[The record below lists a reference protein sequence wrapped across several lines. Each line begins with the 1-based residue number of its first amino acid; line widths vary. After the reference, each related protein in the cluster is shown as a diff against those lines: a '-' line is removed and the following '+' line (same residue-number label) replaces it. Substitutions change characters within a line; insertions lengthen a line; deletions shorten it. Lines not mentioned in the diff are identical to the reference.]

1 MLLTRLHELITTPT
15 AKTSRG
21 QMIFWF
27 CLSLTFALIYAW
39 LGLRKAFDGEYV
51 VQDDARQHVFW
62 MVRFLDP
69 QLFPND
75 LIADYFQS
83 VAPAGYT
90 SLYRLAAAGGINPL
104 LFNKLLP
111 PVLGLI
117 VTGYCFG
124 LCLEIFPIPA
134 AGFIATLLFN
144 QHMGFKDD
152 IISATPRA
160 FAYPLLL
167 AFLYYLLRGKLLPT
181 LGAIAL
187 LGLFYPQVLL
197 LCAAIVV
204 LRLLDS
210 ENGTWGF
217 SQQRQDYLFCAAVLG
232 VTFFILL
239 PFALNTSEYG
249 PVITVAEAKTLPEFW
264 PKGRSS
270 FFREDLWE
278 FFLVGGR
285 SGMFPKAI
293 LTPVTLCV
301 GLLLPL
307 LLAFSSR
314 FPLVKQLRSGIKIL
328 PQMLLASIALFCAAH
343 ALLFKLHLPSR
354 YTGYSFRVVIVL
366 ASAIAFTTIL
376 DALLSWAKQGSFPRQ
391 IIAWVTVAIVSISL
405 LCYPSF
411 VRSFPKASYK
421 HGELPELYQFFRQQ
435 PKDILIASVAGEA
448 DRLPSF
454 TQRSVLVARE
464 YAIPYQL
471 GYYRQFRQRLLDLVQ
486 AQYSPDLAEV
496 QKFIRTYGVDFILL
510 DPGAL
515 TPEYISSRR
524 QRWIRKLPPAQAAI
538 DNMKQGKTPV
548 LAQVINSCQ
557 AFQTRGMVV
566 LDANCILKQS

>member
-15 AKTSRG
+15 AKTPRG
-21 QMIFWF
+21 QSIFWF
-27 CLSLTFALIYAW
+27 GLSLTFALIYAW

-90 SLYRLAAAGGINPL
+90 SVYRLAAAVGINPL

-111 PVLGLI
+111 PVLGLLI
-117 VTGYCFG
+117 TGYCFG

-144 QHMGFKDD
+144 QHMGFKEDV
-152 IISATPRA
+152 ISATPRA

-197 LCAAIVV
+197 ICALILV
-204 LRLLDS
+204 LRLLDW
-210 ENGTWGF
+210 ENGQLRF
-217 SQQRQDYLFCAAVLG
+217 SQQRSDYIFCAAGLG
-232 VTFFILL
+232 VTCSILL
-239 PFALNTSEYG
+239 PFVFSTSEYG
-249 PVITVAEAKTLPEFW
+249 PVIAVAEAKTLPEFW
-264 PKGRSS
+264 SKGRSI
-270 FFREDLWE
+270 FFREDPWE
-278 FFLVGGR
+278 FFLFGGR

-307 LLAFSSR
+307 LLAFGSR
-314 FPLVKQLRSGIKIL
+314 FPLAKQLRSGIKIL

-354 YTGYSFRVVIVL
+354 YTGYSFRVIIVL
-366 ASAIAFTTIL
+366 ASAIAFVLIL
-376 DALLSWAKQGSFPRQ
+376 DALLSWAQQGTFPRQ

-411 VRSFPKASYK
+411 VKSFPKASYK
-421 HGELPELYQFFRQQ
+421 HGKLPELYQFFRQQ
-435 PKDILIASVAGEA
+435 PKDILIASIAEEA
-448 DRLPSF
+448 DLLPSF

-471 GYYRQFRQRLLDLVQ
+471 GYYRQFRQRLLDLVR

-496 QKFIRTYGVDFILL
+496 QKFIQTYGVDFILL

-515 TPEYISSRR
+515 TPEYLYHKR
-524 QRWIRKLPPAQAAI
+524 QRWIIKLQPTQAALDRMKQEKPPA
-538 DNMKQGKTPV
+538 
-548 LAQVINSCQ
+548 LAKVMNSCQ
-557 AFQTRGMVV
+557 AFQTQGMVV
-566 LDANCILKQS
+566 LDANCILKQ

>member
-27 CLSLTFALIYAW
+27 CLSFTFAAIYAW
-39 LGLRKAFDGEYV
+39 LGLWKAFDGEYV

-90 SLYRLAAAGGINPL
+90 SLYRLAAAAGINPL

-197 LCAAIVV
+197 LCAAILV
-204 LRLLDS
+204 LRLLDW
-210 ENGTWGF
+210 ENGKWGF

-232 VTFFILL
+232 IACALLL
-239 PFALNTSEYG
+239 PFALSTSEYG

-270 FFREDLWE
+270 FFHENPGD
-278 FFLVGGR
+278 FFLFGGR

-301 GLLLPL
+301 GLFLPL

-314 FPLVKQLRSGIKIL
+314 FPKALQLRSGIKIL

-366 ASAIAFTTIL
+366 ASAIAFTLIL
-376 DALLSWAKQGSFPRQ
+376 DSVFRWAQQGTVLRQ

-405 LCYPSF
+405 MCYPSF
-411 VRSFPKASYK
+411 VKSFPKASYK
-421 HGELPELYQFFRQQ
+421 HGKLPELYQFFSQQ
-435 PKDILIASVAGEA
+435 PKNILIASIAEEA
-448 DRLPSF
+448 DLLPSF

-496 QKFIRTYGVDFILL
+496 QKFIQTYGVDFILL

-538 DNMKQGKTPV
+538 DNMKQGKTPA
-548 LAQVINSCQ
+548 LAKVINSYQ

-566 LDANCILKQS
+566 LDANCILNQ

>member
-90 SLYRLAAAGGINPL
+90 SIYRLAAAAGINPL
-104 LFNKLLP
+104 FFNKLLP

-134 AGFIATLLFN
+134 AGFVATLLFN
-144 QHMGFKDD
+144 QQMGFKDD

-167 AFLYYLLRGKLLPT
+167 AFLYYLLRGKLWQT

-197 LCAAIVV
+197 LCALILV
-204 LRLLDS
+204 LRLLDW
-210 ENGTWGF
+210 ENGKLGF
-217 SQQRQDYLFCAAVLG
+217 SQRRSDYIFCAAGLG
-232 VTFFILL
+232 VTFLILL

-249 PVITVAEAKTLPEFW
+249 PAITVAEAKTLPEFW
-264 PKGRSS
+264 PTGRSS
-270 FFREDLWE
+270 FFNENLAK
-278 FFLVGGR
+278 FFIVGGR

-307 LLAFSSR
+307 LLAFSRR
-314 FPLVKQLRSGIKIL
+314 FPLVKQLGSGIKIL
-328 PQMLLASIALFCAAH
+328 PQMLLASIALFSAAH

-354 YTGYSFRVVIVL
+354 YTGYSLRVIIVL

-376 DALLSWAKQGSFPRQ
+376 DALLKWAQQGTFPRK

-411 VRSFPKASYK
+411 VKSFPRNSYK
-421 HGELPELYQFFRQQ
+421 HGKLPELYQFFSQQ

-448 DRLPSF
+448 DLLPSF

-471 GYYRQFRQRLLDLVQ
+471 GYYRQFRQRLLDLVR

-496 QKFIRTYGVDFILL
+496 QKFIQTYGVDFILL

-524 QRWIRKLPPAQAAI
+524 QRWIIEMQPAQAAI
-538 DNMKQGKTPV
+538 DNMKQGKTPA
-548 LAQVINSCQ
+548 LAKVINSCQ
-557 AFQTRGMVV
+557 AFQTQGMVV
-566 LDANCILKQS
+566 LDANCILNQS